1 MKYHFFLLEK
11 GLKQAER
18 ITEALYKGDLM
29 SLSTL
34 NCAEI
39 QAILKGATVVDVLA
53 EPDITILQLA
63 MKAKCFH
70 NQSIKFRM
78 LTLFSR
84 LRIIFILFLWYKL

>member
-1 MKYHFFLLEK
+1 
-11 GLKQAER
+11 
-18 ITEALYKGDLM
+18 M

-39 QAILKGATVVDVLA
+39 QATLKGATVVDVLA

-70 NQSIKFRM
+70 NQSIQFQSS
-78 LTLFSR
+78 TN
-84 LRIIFILFLWYKL
+84 YKLY